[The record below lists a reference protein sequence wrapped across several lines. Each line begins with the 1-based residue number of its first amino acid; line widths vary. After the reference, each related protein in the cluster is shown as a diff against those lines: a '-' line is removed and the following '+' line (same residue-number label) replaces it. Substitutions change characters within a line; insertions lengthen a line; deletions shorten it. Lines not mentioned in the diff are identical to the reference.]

1 MKNLFITS
9 FFFLIFLSDINAQPQ
24 ILFSGLDNN
33 YLYDF
38 GNVSPKQ
45 KIISAK
51 VKITNPGTD
60 TLRITDIKPACGC
73 TSTPLDK
80 YTIVAGDTATLTIN
94 FRTTGYK
101 GNVKKAVAI
110 YTNIPQQE
118 EMYIFIQCN
127 IVYPISFA
135 PNEYLVFIN
144 FETTQH
150 YTQDV
155 SLTNSTDKPITIK
168 DLSISDGNLT
178 ASLKPGDILEPG
190 VATKLSVTFSPT
202 EKKLFHGA
210 ISFNTDCEDDPVFRV
225 FIKGMPK
232 E

>member
-1 MKNLFITS
+1 MKNLFFFS
-9 FFFLIFLSDINAQPQ
+9 FFFLIFLLDINAQPQ

-33 YLYDF
+33 FLYDF

-178 ASLKPGDILEPG
+178 VNLKPGDILEPG

>member
-1 MKNLFITS
+1 MKYIIFIIFS
-9 FFFLIFLSDINAQPQ
+9 FLLYANNVNAQPQ
-24 ILFSGLDNN
+24 IILSGLDENSSYN
-33 YLYDF
+33 F
-38 GNVSPKQ
+38 GNVSPKE

-127 IVYPISFA
+127 IVYPVSFA
-135 PNEYLVFIN
+135 PNEYLVFFN
-144 FETTQH
+144 FETGQH
-150 YTQDV
+150 YTQEV
-155 SLTNSTDKPITIK
+155 SLTNTTDKPITIK

-178 ASLKPGDILEPG
+178 ANLKPGDILEPG

-210 ISFNTDCEDDPVFRV
+210 VSFNTDCEDDPVFRV

>member
-178 ASLKPGDILEPG
+178 VNLKPGDILEPG

>member
-1 MKNLFITS
+1 MKNLFFFS
-9 FFFLIFLSDINAQPQ
+9 FFFLLFLSDINAQPQ

-45 KIISAK
+45 RIISAK
-51 VKITNPGTD
+51 VTITNPGTD

-178 ASLKPGDILEPG
+178 VNLKPGDILEPG